1 MGTRISKMHRRGPG
15 AGCPTPKKSK
25 IKEKFVV
32 ALVSPW
38 GTMRSCLRNVSL
50 PERLQ
55 SKLGEETTRGNRVN
69 MLLCEVELKVNLEQ
83 SRLELEH
90 KETIGGPKKLK
101 KMSKSSILR
110 QIRIFKLQNY

>member
-1 MGTRISKMHRRGPG
+1 MGTRILKIHRRGPG
-15 AGCPTPKKSK
+15 AGCPTQKKSK

-32 ALVSPW
+32 ALVCPW
-38 GTMRSCLRNVSL
+38 GTVRSCLRNVSL

-69 MLLCEVELKVNLEQ
+69 ILLCEVELKVNVEQ

-90 KETIGGPKKLK
+90 KETIGGGQR
-101 KMSKSSILR
+101 S
-110 QIRIFKLQNY
+110 

>member
-1 MGTRISKMHRRGPG
+1 MPS
-15 AGCPTPKKSK
+15 PKKSK

-32 ALVSPW
+32 VLVYPW
-38 GTMRSCLRNVSL
+38 GTVRSCRRNVRL

-69 MLLCEVELKVNLEQ
+69 MRLCKVELKVNLEQ

-90 KETIGGPKKLK
+90 KETVKEEDAEAGENEQ
-101 KMSKSSILR
+101 R
-110 QIRIFKLQNY
+110 Q